1 MISKLFVS
9 FFKIKSYSYVKYC
22 QNAYFWRNPTF
33 FMVIKF
39 LYPRSKTF
47 FYFFSLLLFFSCTI
61 NLSAQ
66 CAGGDGTLSDVCVI
80 TDPNSKVINL
90 FSGLTGSPILGG
102 VWKDID
108 KSGGLNKTTG
118 ILNAQL
124 IKKSGTYRYS
134 YTVTGVSGCTNNT
147 AVVTITIGGYTGV
160 PAPNASICSSD
171 AAFNLFQAFDG
182 NFLAPQTGGT
192 WFDNDNS
199 GGLNTKSGILNATV
213 PVPDDTYSYTY
224 SIDAIGSCPAPPAVT
239 VYVSIYRSPNPGT
252 PSNLQLCSDELA
264 TYTNLDLNTRLAV
277 ADPDG
282 TWTDAGIGEIT
293 NDTDSTVDV
302 QNIYN
307 TRGEGTYRFT
317 YTVISNNTVCIDQS
331 SFVDITIEKQL
342 DFTGATL
349 VVNSDIC
356 ENEIP
361 TATYNAVLT
370 QGTQAISD
378 GTYEVTYTISGVAL
392 PIKTVQNFTGGVF
405 SFPISSANFQQV
417 KNYTI
422 AITNIINVNSLGI
435 CTNIIG
441 TIEDV
446 LQLHPIPKINN
457 ATLTITP
464 VCQNQE
470 ATVVFS
476 GTSNLADGAYDILY
490 NLSAP
495 NLATAIPD
503 ILNVIGGISSFK
515 IPTALIPISGN
526 TTLTI
531 TKITN
536 TATGCTNSSTL
547 NKVFTVNP
555 LPDVSSLAIAIKD
568 VCQGQPA
575 TINLTGLG
583 TLTDVSIDYT
593 ISGVNTV
600 GSQIIALTAVG
611 GVISFPIPATD
622 IPNVGL
628 TTFTITNVIN
638 VLTGCSIPT
647 LIPKDF
653 IVNSIPA
660 IPVAA
665 DIQSFCTAD
674 NATVASLQPQG
685 TQYQWFDTVTST
697 VPLIGT
703 TPLIS
708 QDYFVKEVNALT
720 GCESSLKTIT
730 VQINATP
737 QINSAT
743 VTIAPICQGFNANVR
758 FIAGTTNLTDGNY
771 DIIYNLSGS
780 NVATAVQ
787 DVLNVTGGVPVLTIN
802 SSLISKAGNTT
813 IAITTITNALTRCSN
828 TSTLTKDFVVNA
840 VPDVSNMLVTVKDGC
855 LGQDL
860 NVALSG
866 LGTLTNITLSY
877 AVSGSNTIFSQ
888 TVSLAVSNGKTN
900 FLIPASSLPVTG
912 SNTLLITDLT
922 NTANSCSAVFSPVS
936 KDFAISAIPSNP
948 IATGSQKFC
957 ETDLKTVASLTPNGN
972 PYRWYDSVSSSTSLA
987 SDKLLVTG
995 NYYVKEL
1002 NATTGCESGPTTV
1015 SVVINTVL
1023 SPTLKPNG
1031 QEFCGIDKPTILN
1044 LSVNTNTNGN
1054 LTWYDAVSNGVLLA
1068 NTELLTEGTTYY
1080 GFDLDTNTNCYSNP
1094 LAATVTLTDC
1104 TATPDNFL
1112 IPDGFSPNGDGVN
1125 ETFQIVDIEFTYPNY
1140 TLEIFNRYGN
1150 VIFKGDINK
1159 PAWDGKNSN
1168 SGFINGDAPTGVY
1181 FYVIHYNKDNL
1192 APAQGQLY
1200 LNR

>member
-1 MISKLFVS
+1 M
-9 FFKIKSYSYVKYC
+9 FFCCS
-22 QNAYFWRNPTF
+22 
-33 FMVIKF
+33 
-39 LYPRSKTF
+39 
-47 FYFFSLLLFFSCTI
+47 I

-66 CAGGDGTLSDVCVI
+66 CAGGDGTLSDVCII
-80 TDPNSKVINL
+80 TDPNSKVVNL
-90 FSGLTGSPILGG
+90 FNGLTGSPIPGG

-108 KSGGLNKTTG
+108 KSGGLDKATG

-124 IKKSGTYRYS
+124 IRKSGTYHYS
-134 YTVTGVSGCTNNT
+134 YTVTGVAGCTNNT
-147 AVVTITIGGYTGV
+147 AVVTVTIGGYTGV

-192 WFDNDNS
+192 WIDNDNS
-199 GGLNTKSGILNATV
+199 GGLNTKSGILNATI
-213 PVPDDTYSYTY
+213 PIPDDTYSYTY

-264 TYTNLDLNTRLAV
+264 TYTNLDLNTRLTV

-293 NDTDSTVDV
+293 SDTDSTVDI

-307 TRGEGTYRFT
+307 TRGAGTYRFT

-370 QGTQAISD
+370 QGAQVISD
-378 GTYEVTYTISGVAL
+378 GTYEVTYSISGVAL

-446 LQLHPIPKINN
+446 LQIHPIPKINN
-457 ATLTITP
+457 ATLTIAA
-464 VCQNQE
+464 VCQNE
-470 ATVVFS
+470 DAMVKFS

-490 NLSAP
+490 NLSGP
-495 NLATAIPD
+495 NIATAIPD
-503 ILNVIGGISSFK
+503 VLNVIGGISSFK
-515 IPTALIPISGN
+515 IPTALIPVSGN
-526 TTLTI
+526 TTVTI

-536 TATGCTNSSTL
+536 TVTGCTNSSTL
-547 NKVFTVNP
+547 NSVFTVNP
-555 LPDVSSLAIAIKD
+555 LPDVSSLAITIKD

-575 TINLTGLG
+575 AVEMTGLG
-583 TLTDVSIDYT
+583 TLTDISIDYA

-600 GSQIIALTAVG
+600 TVQTIALTAIG
-611 GVISFPIPATD
+611 GVTSFPIPATD

-628 TTFTITNVIN
+628 TTFTITNVTN
-638 VLTGCSIPT
+638 VLTGCSIST

-653 IVNSIPA
+653 TVNPIPA
-660 IPVAA
+660 TPVAA
-665 DIQSFCTAD
+665 DNQPFCTAD
-674 NATVASLQPQG
+674 NATVANLQPQG
-685 TQYQWFDTVTST
+685 AQYQWFDSAVST

-703 TPLIS
+703 TPLIT

-720 GCESSLKTIT
+720 GCESSLKTIS

-743 VTIAPICQGFNANVR
+743 VTIPSICQGFNANVR
-758 FIAGTTNLTDGNY
+758 FTSGTTNLADGNY

-780 NVATAVQ
+780 NVAAAIQ
-787 DVLNVTGGVPVLTIN
+787 DVLNVTGGVPTLTIN
-802 SSLISKAGNTT
+802 SSLIPKAGNTT
-813 IAITTITNALTRCSN
+813 IAITNITNTLTHCSN

-860 NVALSG
+860 NVDITG
-866 LGTLTNITLSY
+866 LVNLTNITLSY
-877 AVSGSNTIFSQ
+877 AVSGANSIASQ
-888 TVSLAVSNGKTN
+888 TIPLVVSTGKTS
-900 FLIPASSLPVTG
+900 FTILGSALSATG
-912 SNTLLITDLT
+912 SNTLVITDLT
-922 NTANSCSAVFSPVS
+922 NAANSCSAVFSPVS
-936 KDFAISAIPSNP
+936 KNFSINTIPNNP
-948 IATGSQKFC
+948 TAPSIQKFC
-957 ETDLKTVASLTPNGN
+957 ETDLETVASLAPNGN
-972 PYRWYDSVSSSTSLA
+972 QYKWYDSLSSSTSLA

-995 NYYVKEL
+995 NYFVKES
-1002 NATTGCESGPTTV
+1002 NATTGCESGPTAV

-1044 LSVNTNTNGN
+1044 LSNNTNTNGN
-1054 LTWYDAVSNGVLLA
+1054 LTWYDAPSNGTLFN
-1068 NTELLTEGTTYY
+1068 NTDLLTEGTTYY
-1080 GFDLDTNTNCYSNP
+1080 GFDLDTSTNCYSNP
-1094 LAATVTLTDC
+1094 LLATVTLTNC
-1104 TATPDNFL
+1104 TATPENFL

-1125 ETFQIVDIEFTYPNY
+1125 ETFQIVDIEFTFPNY

-1150 VIFKGDINK
+1150 VLFKGDISK

-1168 SGFINGDAPTGVY
+1168 SGFIDGDAPTGVY

-1192 APAQGQLY
+1192 APTQGQLY

>member
-1 MISKLFVS
+1 
-9 FFKIKSYSYVKYC
+9 
-22 QNAYFWRNPTF
+22 
-33 FMVIKF
+33 MVIKF
-39 LYPRSKTF
+39 LFSRSKTF
-47 FYFFSLLLFFSCTI
+47 FYFFSLFLFFYGSI
-61 NLSAQ
+61 HVNAQ
-66 CAGGDGTLSDVCVI
+66 CAGGDGILSDVCTI
-80 TDPNSKVINL
+80 TDPSSKVINL
-90 FSGLTGSPILGG
+90 FGGLTGSPTPGG

-124 IKKSGTYRYS
+124 IRKSGTYHYS
-134 YTVTGVSGCTNNT
+134 YTVTGVPGCTNNT
-147 AVVTITIGGYTGV
+147 AVVEVTIGGYTGV

-192 WFDNDNS
+192 WFDNDGS
-199 GGLNTKSGILNATV
+199 GGLNSQSGILNATV
-213 PVPDDTYSYTY
+213 PIPDDTYSYTY
-224 SIDAIGSCPAPPAVT
+224 SIDAIKSCPAPPPVT

-264 TYTNLDLNTRLAV
+264 TYTNLDLNTRLTV

-293 NDTDSTVDV
+293 SDTDSTVDV

-342 DFTGATL
+342 DFTGAKL

-361 TATYNAVLT
+361 TAVYNAVLT
-370 QGTQAISD
+370 QGTQVITD

-446 LQLHPIPKINN
+446 LQIHPIPKINN

-464 VCQNQE
+464 VCQNE
-470 ATVVFS
+470 DATVKFS

-495 NLATAIPD
+495 NIATAIPD

-515 IPTALIPISGN
+515 IPTALIPMSGN
-526 TTLTI
+526 TTVTI

-547 NKVFTVNP
+547 NKEFTVNP
-555 LPDVSSLAIAIKD
+555 LPDVSNLAIAIKD
-568 VCQGQPA
+568 ICQGLPA
-575 TINLTGLG
+575 AIDLTGLG
-583 TLTDVSIDYT
+583 TLTDISIDYA
-593 ISGVNTV
+593 ISGVNTATV
-600 GSQIIALTAVG
+600 QTIALTAIG
-611 GVISFPIPATD
+611 GITSFPISATD

-628 TTFTITNVIN
+628 TTFTITNVTN
-638 VLTGCSIPT
+638 NLTGCSIST

-653 IVNSIPA
+653 TVNPIPA

-665 DIQSFCTAD
+665 DIQSFCTAA

-685 TQYQWFDTVTST
+685 AQYQWFDAATST
-697 VPLIGT
+697 VPLIST
-703 TPLIS
+703 TPLIA
-708 QDYFVKEVNALT
+708 QDYFVKEVNVLT
-720 GCESSLKTIT
+720 KCESGLKQIA

-737 QINSAT
+737 QINNAIVT
-743 VTIAPICQGFNANVR
+743 VAPICQGFNANVV
-758 FIAGTTNLTDGNY
+758 FTSGTTNLIDGNY
-771 DIIYNLSGS
+771 DIIYNLTGS
-780 NVATAVQ
+780 NVATAVPAI
-787 DVLNVTGGVPVLTIN
+787 LSVTGGVPSFTIN
-802 SSLISKAGNTT
+802 SSLIPKAGNTT
-813 IAITTITNALTRCSN
+813 IAITNITNTLTNCTN
-828 TSTLTKDFVVNA
+828 TSTLSKDFVVNA

-860 NVALSG
+860 NVDLSG
-866 LGTLTNITLSY
+866 LVNLTNITLSY
-877 AVSGSNTIFSQ
+877 AVSGVNTIGSQ
-888 TVSLAVSNGKTN
+888 TISLAVSAGKTN
-900 FLIPASSLPVTG
+900 FLIPASSLPATG
-912 SNTLLITDLT
+912 SNTLVITDLT
-922 NTANSCSAVFSPVS
+922 NASNSCAAVFSPVS
-936 KDFAISAIPSNP
+936 KNFAINTIPNNP
-948 IATGSQKFC
+948 TAPSIQKFC
-957 ETDLKTVASLTPNGN
+957 ETDLETVASLTPNGN
-972 PYRWYDSVSSSTSLA
+972 PYKWYDSVSSLTPLA
-987 SDKLLVTG
+987 QNKLLVTG
-995 NYYVKEL
+995 NYYLKES
-1002 NATTGCESGPTTV
+1002 NGTTGCESGPTAV
-1015 SVVINTVL
+1015 SVIINTVTT
-1023 SPTLKPNG
+1023 PTLKPSG

-1044 LSVNTNTNGN
+1044 LSNNTISNGN
-1054 LTWYDAVSNGVLLA
+1054 LTWFDAVSNGALFT

-1094 LAATVTLTDC
+1094 LAVTVTLTDC
-1104 TATPDNFL
+1104 TATPENFM

-1125 ETFQIVDIEFTYPNY
+1125 ETFQIVDIEFTFPNY

-1150 VIFKGDINK
+1150 VLFKGDINK

-1168 SGFINGDAPTGVY
+1168 SSFIDGDAPTGVY

-1192 APAQGQLY
+1192 PPAQGQLY